1 MTYHDICQRL
11 TPLYGPQEAKA
22 MTRMLLEDLFSLSFA
37 DILCGATEHLSDADT
52 LRLQQSVARLLDAE
66 PLQYVTGTAF
76 FCGHL
81 FHVAPG
87 VLIPRP
93 ETEWIVDT
101 AVNLVTSSDNADT
114 TAKVCSSAVDG
125 SSPRILDIGT
135 GSGCIA
141 TSISLALTDR
151 HCHTEAWDISEDALR
166 IAADNAKRLGAEVEF
181 RRRDA
186 LRLEDDFSAEE
197 KLEAEQGGAE
207 ALRDSASW
215 DIIVSNPPYICNREA
230 ADMHA
235 NVLRHEPHLALF
247 VPDTDP
253 LLFYRAIARY
263 AMRSLRKGGWL
274 LFECN
279 TLYAHDTAQMVSDMG
294 FATSVV
300 EDDCFG
306 KPRFVKAQK

>member
-76 FCGHL
+76 FCGHP

-101 AVNLVTSSDNADT
+101 AVGIVTA
-114 TAKVCSSAVDG
+114 SA
-125 SSPRILDIGT
+125 PRILDIGT

-141 TSISLALTDR
+141 TSISLALADR
-151 HCHTEAWDISEDALR
+151 HCYTEAWDISEDALR
-166 IAADNAKRLGAEVEF
+166 IAADNAERLGADVKF

-186 LRLEDDFSAEE
+186 LRLEEDFPAEE
-197 KLEAEQGGAE
+197 NQSGAE
-207 ALRDSASW
+207 VLIADNASSASW
-215 DIIVSNPPYICNREA
+215 DVIVSNPPYICNREA

-253 LLFYRAIARY
+253 LLFYRAIASY

-279 TLYAHDTAQMVSDMG
+279 TLYAHDTAQMASDMG

>member
-1 MTYHDICQRL
+1 MARL
-11 TPLYGPQEAKA
+11 
-22 MTRMLLEDLFSLSFA
+22 LLEDLFGLSFA

-76 FCGHL
+76 FCGHP

-101 AVNLVTSSDNADT
+101 AVNLVTSS
-114 TAKVCSSAVDG
+114 
-125 SSPRILDIGT
+125 PRILDIGT

-141 TSISLALTDR
+141 TSISLALVDK
-151 HCHTEAWDISEDALR
+151 HSYTEAWDISEDALR
-166 IAADNAKRLGAEVEF
+166 IAADNAVRLGADVEF

-186 LRLEDDFSAEE
+186 LRLEADFSAEE
-197 KLEAEQGGAE
+197 RLEAEQGGAE
-207 ALRDSASW
+207 ALGDSASW

-253 LLFYRAIARY
+253 LLFYRAIASY

-279 TLYAHDTAQMVSDMG
+279 TLYAYDTARMTLDMG

>member
-1 MTYHDICQRL
+1 
-11 TPLYGPQEAKA
+11 

-37 DILCGATEHLSDADT
+37 DILCGATEHLSDADS
-52 LRLQQSVARLLDAE
+52 LRLQQSVDRLLDAE

-76 FCGHL
+76 FCGHP

-101 AVNLVTSSDNADT
+101 AVNLVM
-114 TAKVCSSAVDG
+114 SSA
-125 SSPRILDIGT
+125 PRILDIGT

-141 TSISLALTDR
+141 TSISLALADR

-166 IAADNAKRLGAEVEF
+166 IAADNADRLGADVKF

-186 LRLEDDFSAEE
+186 LRLEEDFPAEE
-197 KLEAEQGGAE
+197 NQGGAE
-207 ALRDSASW
+207 ALSDTNAAAESW

-279 TLYAHDTAQMVSDMG
+279 TLYAHDTAQMASDMG

>member
-11 TPLYGPQEAKA
+11 IPLYGPQEAKA

-37 DILCGATEHLSDADT
+37 DILCGATEHLSDADA
-52 LRLQQSVARLLDAE
+52 LRLQQSVDRLLDAE

-76 FCGHL
+76 FCGHP

-101 AVNLVTSSDNADT
+101 AVNLVM
-114 TAKVCSSAVDG
+114 SSA
-125 SSPRILDIGT
+125 PRILDIGT

-141 TSISLALTDR
+141 ISISLALADR

-166 IAADNAKRLGAEVEF
+166 IATDNAERLGADVKF

-186 LRLEDDFSAEE
+186 LRLEEDFPAEE
-197 KLEAEQGGAE
+197 NQSGAE
-207 ALRDSASW
+207 VLIADNASSASW
-215 DIIVSNPPYICNREA
+215 DVIVSNPPYICNREA

-253 LLFYRAIARY
+253 LLFYRAIASY

-279 TLYAHDTAQMVSDMG
+279 TLYAHDTAQMASDMG

>member
-11 TPLYGPQEAKA
+11 TPLYGQQEAKA
-22 MTRMLLEDLFSLSFA
+22 MTRLLLEDLFSLSFA

-52 LRLQQSVARLLDAE
+52 LRLQQSVDRLLDAE
-66 PLQYVTGTAF
+66 PLQYVTGIAF
-76 FCGHL
+76 FCDHP

-93 ETEWIVDT
+93 ETEWMVDT
-101 AVNLVTSSDNADT
+101 AVGLA
-114 TAKVCSSAVDG
+114 TASA
-125 SSPRILDIGT
+125 PRILDIGT

-141 TSISLALTDR
+141 ISISLALADR

-166 IAADNAKRLGAEVEF
+166 IAADNAERLGADVKF

-186 LRLEDDFSAEE
+186 LRLEENFPAEE
-197 KLEAEQGGAE
+197 NQGGAE
-207 ALRDSASW
+207 ALSDTNAAAESW

-263 AMRSLRKGGWL
+263 SMRSLRKGGWL

-279 TLYAHDTAQMVSDMG
+279 TLYAHDTAQMASNMG

>member
-22 MTRMLLEDLFSLSFA
+22 MTRMLLEDLFGLSFA

-76 FCGHL
+76 FCGHP

-101 AVNLVTSSDNADT
+101 AVNLATSSA
-114 TAKVCSSAVDG
+114 
-125 SSPRILDIGT
+125 PRILDIGT

-141 TSISLALTDR
+141 TSISLALVDK
-151 HCHTEAWDISEDALR
+151 HCYTEAWDISEDALR
-166 IAADNAKRLGAEVEF
+166 IATDNAERLGADVKF

-186 LRLEDDFSAEE
+186 LRLEEDFSAEE
-197 KLEAEQGGAE
+197 NQGGAE
-207 ALRDSASW
+207 ALSDTNAAAESW

-263 AMRSLRKGGWL
+263 AMRNLRKGGWL

-279 TLYAHDTAQMVSDMG
+279 TLYAHDTAQMASEMG

-306 KPRFVKAQK
+306 KPRFVKAQKQ

>member
-1 MTYHDICQRL
+1 
-11 TPLYGPQEAKA
+11 
-22 MTRMLLEDLFSLSFA
+22 MTRMLLEDLFGLSFA

-52 LRLQQSVARLLDAE
+52 LRLQQSVARLLDSE

-76 FCGHL
+76 FCGHP

-101 AVNLVTSSDNADT
+101 AVNLVTS
-114 TAKVCSSAVDG
+114 G

-141 TSISLALTDR
+141 TSISLALADR

-166 IAADNAKRLGAEVEF
+166 IAADNAERLGAEVKF

-186 LRLEDDFSAEE
+186 LRLEEE
-197 KLEAEQGGAE
+197 KSEEMRLEKEKGGADVTSGLDAAE
-207 ALRDSASW
+207 SW

-279 TLYAHDTAQMVSDMG
+279 TLYAHDTAQMASDMG
-294 FATSVV
+294 FVTSVV

>member
-37 DILCGATEHLSDADT
+37 DILCGATEHLSDADA
-52 LRLQQSVARLLDAE
+52 LRLQQSVDRLLDAE

-76 FCGHL
+76 FCGHP

-101 AVNLVTSSDNADT
+101 AVNLVTA
-114 TAKVCSSAVDG
+114 SA
-125 SSPRILDIGT
+125 PRILDIGT

-141 TSISLALTDR
+141 TSISLALADR

-166 IAADNAKRLGAEVEF
+166 IAADNAERLGADVKF

-186 LRLEDDFSAEE
+186 LRLEEDFPAEE
-197 KLEAEQGGAE
+197 NQGGAE
-207 ALRDSASW
+207 VLIADNAAAASW

-294 FATSVV
+294 FAKSVV

>member
-76 FCGHL
+76 FCGHP

-101 AVNLVTSSDNADT
+101 AVNLVTSSA
-114 TAKVCSSAVDG
+114 
-125 SSPRILDIGT
+125 PRILDIGT

-141 TSISLALTDR
+141 TSISLALADR
-151 HCHTEAWDISEDALR
+151 HCYTEAWDISEDALR
-166 IAADNAKRLGAEVEF
+166 IAADNAARLGAEVEF

-186 LRLEDDFSAEE
+186 LRLEEDFSTEE
-197 KLEAEQGGAE
+197 RLEDEQGGAE

-279 TLYAHDTAQMVSDMG
+279 TLYAHDTARMASDMG

>member
-1 MTYHDICQRL
+1 
-11 TPLYGPQEAKA
+11 

-52 LRLQQSVARLLDAE
+52 LRLQQSVDRLLDAE

-76 FCGHL
+76 FCGHP

-101 AVNLVTSSDNADT
+101 AVNLVTSSA
-114 TAKVCSSAVDG
+114 
-125 SSPRILDIGT
+125 PRILDIGT

-141 TSISLALTDR
+141 TSISLALADR

-166 IAADNAKRLGAEVEF
+166 IAADNAERLGADVKF

-186 LRLEDDFSAEE
+186 LRLEEDFPAEE
-197 KLEAEQGGAE
+197 NQGGAE
-207 ALRDSASW
+207 ALSDTNAAAESW

-279 TLYAHDTAQMVSDMG
+279 TLYAHDTAQMASDMG

>member
-22 MTRMLLEDLFSLSFA
+22 MTRLLLEDLFSLSFA

-52 LRLQQSVARLLDAE
+52 LRLQQSVDRLLDAE

-76 FCGHL
+76 FCGHP

-101 AVNLVTSSDNADT
+101 AVNLVM
-114 TAKVCSSAVDG
+114 SSA
-125 SSPRILDIGT
+125 PRILDIGT

-141 TSISLALTDR
+141 TSISLALADR

-166 IAADNAKRLGAEVEF
+166 IAADNAERLGADVKF

-186 LRLEDDFSAEE
+186 LRLEEDFPAEE
-197 KLEAEQGGAE
+197 NQGGAE
-207 ALRDSASW
+207 ALSDTNAAAESW

-279 TLYAHDTAQMVSDMG
+279 TLYAHDTAQMALDMG

>member
-1 MTYHDICQRL
+1 
-11 TPLYGPQEAKA
+11 

-76 FCGHL
+76 FCGHP

-101 AVNLVTSSDNADT
+101 AVGIVTA
-114 TAKVCSSAVDG
+114 SA
-125 SSPRILDIGT
+125 PRILDIGT

-141 TSISLALTDR
+141 TSISLALVDK
-151 HCHTEAWDISEDALR
+151 HCYTEAWDISEDALR
-166 IAADNAKRLGAEVEF
+166 IATDNAERLGADVKF

-186 LRLEDDFSAEE
+186 LRLEEDFPAEE
-197 KLEAEQGGAE
+197 NQSGAE
-207 ALRDSASW
+207 VLIADNASSASW
-215 DIIVSNPPYICNREA
+215 DVIVSNPPYICNREA

-253 LLFYRAIARY
+253 LLFYRAIASY

-279 TLYAHDTAQMVSDMG
+279 TLYAHDTAQMASDMG

>member
-76 FCGHL
+76 FCGHP
-81 FHVAPG
+81 FHVAPS

-101 AVNLVTSSDNADT
+101 AVGIVTSSA
-114 TAKVCSSAVDG
+114 
-125 SSPRILDIGT
+125 PRILDIGT

-141 TSISLALTDR
+141 TSISLALADR
-151 HCHTEAWDISEDALR
+151 HCYTEAWDISEDALR
-166 IAADNAKRLGAEVEF
+166 IAADNAERLGADVKF

-186 LRLEDDFSAEE
+186 LRLEEDFPTE
-197 KLEAEQGGAE
+197 KNQGGAE
-207 ALRDSASW
+207 ALSDTNAAAESW

-263 AMRSLRKGGWL
+263 SMRSLRKGGWL

-279 TLYAHDTAQMVSDMG
+279 TLYAHDTAQMASNMG

>member
-22 MTRMLLEDLFSLSFA
+22 MTRLLLEDLFSLSFA

-52 LRLQQSVARLLDAE
+52 LRLQQSVDRLLDAE

-76 FCGHL
+76 FCGHP

-101 AVNLVTSSDNADT
+101 AVNLVTSSA
-114 TAKVCSSAVDG
+114 
-125 SSPRILDIGT
+125 PRILDIGT

-141 TSISLALTDR
+141 TSISLALADK
-151 HCHTEAWDISEDALR
+151 HCYTEAWDISEDALR
-166 IAADNAKRLGAEVEF
+166 IAADNAERLGADVKF

-186 LRLEDDFSAEE
+186 LRLEEDFPAEE
-197 KLEAEQGGAE
+197 NQGGAE
-207 ALRDSASW
+207 ALSDSNAAAESW

-253 LLFYRAIARY
+253 LLFYRAIASY

-279 TLYAHDTAQMVSDMG
+279 TLYAHDTAQMASDMG
-294 FATSVV
+294 FAKSVV

>member
-1 MTYHDICQRL
+1 
-11 TPLYGPQEAKA
+11 

-76 FCGHL
+76 FCGHP

-101 AVNLVTSSDNADT
+101 AVGIVTSSA
-114 TAKVCSSAVDG
+114 
-125 SSPRILDIGT
+125 PRILDIGT

-141 TSISLALTDR
+141 TSISLALADR
-151 HCHTEAWDISEDALR
+151 HCYTEAWDISEDALR
-166 IAADNAKRLGAEVEF
+166 IAADNAERLGADVKF

-186 LRLEDDFSAEE
+186 LRLEEDFPTE
-197 KLEAEQGGAE
+197 KNQGGAE
-207 ALRDSASW
+207 ALSDTNAAAESW

-279 TLYAHDTAQMVSDMG
+279 TLYAHDTAQMASDMG

>member
-11 TPLYGPQEAKA
+11 TPMYGPQEAKA

-37 DILCGATEHLSDADT
+37 DVLCGATEHLSDADT

-76 FCGHL
+76 FCGHP

-101 AVNLVTSSDNADT
+101 AVGLVTSSA
-114 TAKVCSSAVDG
+114 
-125 SSPRILDIGT
+125 PRILDIGT

-141 TSISLALTDR
+141 TSISLALADR

-166 IAADNAKRLGAEVEF
+166 IAADNAERLGAEVKF
-181 RRRDA
+181 RRHDA
-186 LRLEDDFSAEE
+186 LRLEEDFPAEE
-197 KLEAEQGGAE
+197 NQGGAE
-207 ALRDSASW
+207 ALSDTNAAAESW
-215 DIIVSNPPYICNREA
+215 NIIVSNPPYICNREA

-279 TLYAHDTAQMVSDMG
+279 TLYAHDTAQMASDMG

-306 KPRFVKAQK
+306 KPRFVKVQK

>member
-1 MTYHDICQRL
+1 
-11 TPLYGPQEAKA
+11 

-52 LRLQQSVARLLDAE
+52 LRLQQSVDRLLDAE

-76 FCGHL
+76 FCGHP

-101 AVNLVTSSDNADT
+101 AVNLVTSSA
-114 TAKVCSSAVDG
+114 
-125 SSPRILDIGT
+125 PRILDIGT

-141 TSISLALTDR
+141 TSISLALADR

-166 IAADNAKRLGAEVEF
+166 IAADNAERLGAEVKF
-181 RRRDA
+181 RRHDA
-186 LRLEDDFSAEE
+186 LRLEEDFPAEE
-197 KLEAEQGGAE
+197 NQGGAE
-207 ALRDSASW
+207 ALSDTNAAAESW
-215 DIIVSNPPYICNREA
+215 NIIVSNPPYICNREA

-253 LLFYRAIARY
+253 LLFYRAIASY

-279 TLYAHDTAQMVSDMG
+279 MLYAHDTAQMASDMG

>member
-11 TPLYGPQEAKA
+11 TPMYGPQEAKA

-37 DILCGATEHLSDADT
+37 DILCGATEHLSDAET

-76 FCGHL
+76 FCGYP
-81 FHVAPG
+81 FHVASG

-101 AVNLVTSSDNADT
+101 AVNLATSSA
-114 TAKVCSSAVDG
+114 
-125 SSPRILDIGT
+125 PRILDIGT

-141 TSISLALTDR
+141 TSISLALADR
-151 HCHTEAWDISEDALR
+151 HCYTEAWDISEDALR
-166 IAADNAKRLGAEVEF
+166 IATDNAARLEAEVKF

-186 LRLEDDFSAEE
+186 LRLEEDFPAEE
-197 KLEAEQGGAE
+197 NQGGAE
-207 ALRDSASW
+207 ALSDTNAAAESW

-235 NVLRHEPHLALF
+235 NVLRHEPRLALF

-279 TLYAHDTAQMVSDMG
+279 TLYAHDTAQMASDMG

-306 KPRFVKAQK
+306 KPRFVKVQK

>member
-11 TPLYGPQEAKA
+11 TPMYGPQEAKA

-52 LRLQQSVARLLDAE
+52 LRLQQSVDRLLDAE

-76 FCGHL
+76 FCGHP

-101 AVNLVTSSDNADT
+101 AVNLVTSSA
-114 TAKVCSSAVDG
+114 
-125 SSPRILDIGT
+125 PRILDIGT

-141 TSISLALTDR
+141 TSISLALADR
-151 HCHTEAWDISEDALR
+151 HCYTEAWDISEDALR
-166 IAADNAKRLGAEVEF
+166 IAADNAERLGADVKF

-186 LRLEDDFSAEE
+186 LRLEEDFPAEE
-197 KLEAEQGGAE
+197 NQGGAE
-207 ALRDSASW
+207 ALSDTNAAASW

-253 LLFYRAIARY
+253 LLFYRAIASY

-279 TLYAHDTAQMVSDMG
+279 TLYAHDTAQMASDMG

>member
-11 TPLYGPQEAKA
+11 TPLYGQQEAKA
-22 MTRMLLEDLFSLSFA
+22 MTRLLLEDLFGLSFA

-76 FCGHL
+76 FCGHP

-101 AVNLVTSSDNADT
+101 AVNLVTSSA
-114 TAKVCSSAVDG
+114 
-125 SSPRILDIGT
+125 PRILDIGT

-141 TSISLALTDR
+141 TSISIALADR

-166 IAADNAKRLGAEVEF
+166 IAADNAERLGAEVKF

-186 LRLEDDFSAEE
+186 LRLEENFPAEE
-197 KLEAEQGGAE
+197 NQGGAE
-207 ALRDSASW
+207 VLSDTNAAAESW

-279 TLYAHDTAQMVSDMG
+279 TLYAHDTAQMASDMG
-294 FATSVV
+294 FAKSVV

>member
-22 MTRMLLEDLFSLSFA
+22 MTRLLLEDLFSLSFA
-37 DILCGATEHLSDADT
+37 DILCGATEHLSVADT

-66 PLQYVTGTAF
+66 PLQYVTGKAF
-76 FCGHL
+76 FCGHP

-101 AVNLVTSSDNADT
+101 AVNLVTSS
-114 TAKVCSSAVDG
+114 
-125 SSPRILDIGT
+125 PRILDIGT

-141 TSISLALTDR
+141 TSISLALAEK
-151 HCHTEAWDISEDALR
+151 HCYTEAWDISEDALR
-166 IAADNAKRLGAEVEF
+166 IATDNAARLGAEVKF

-186 LRLEDDFSAEE
+186 LRLEEDFSAEE
-197 KLEAEQGGAE
+197 RLEAEQGGAE
-207 ALRDSASW
+207 ALSDTNAAEPW
-215 DIIVSNPPYICNREA
+215 NIIVSNPPYICNREA

-279 TLYAHDTAQMVSDMG
+279 TLYAHDTAQMAADMG

-306 KPRFVKAQK
+306 KPRFVKVQK

>member
-1 MTYHDICQRL
+1 M
-11 TPLYGPQEAKA
+11 
-22 MTRMLLEDLFSLSFA
+22 
-37 DILCGATEHLSDADT
+37 
-52 LRLQQSVARLLDAE
+52 
-66 PLQYVTGTAF
+66 
-76 FCGHL
+76 
-81 FHVAPG
+81 
-87 VLIPRP
+87 
-93 ETEWIVDT
+93 VDT
-101 AVNLVTSSDNADT
+101 AVNLVTSSA
-114 TAKVCSSAVDG
+114 
-125 SSPRILDIGT
+125 PRILDIGT

-141 TSISLALTDR
+141 TSISLALADK
-151 HCHTEAWDISEDALR
+151 HCYTEAWDISEDALR
-166 IAADNAKRLGAEVEF
+166 IATDNAARLGAEVKF

-186 LRLEDDFSAEE
+186 LRLEEDFPAEE
-197 KLEAEQGGAE
+197 NQGGAE
-207 ALRDSASW
+207 VLIADNASSASW

-279 TLYAHDTAQMVSDMG
+279 TLYAHDTAQMASDMG

>member
-76 FCGHL
+76 FCGHP

-101 AVNLVTSSDNADT
+101 AVNLVTSSA
-114 TAKVCSSAVDG
+114 
-125 SSPRILDIGT
+125 PRILDIGT

-141 TSISLALTDR
+141 TSISLALADR

-166 IAADNAKRLGAEVEF
+166 IAADNAERLGADVKF

-186 LRLEDDFSAEE
+186 LRLEEDFPAEE
-197 KLEAEQGGAE
+197 NQGGAE
-207 ALRDSASW
+207 ALSDTNAAAESW
-215 DIIVSNPPYICNREA
+215 NIIVSNPPYICNREA

-279 TLYAHDTAQMVSDMG
+279 TLYAHDTAQMALNMG

>member
-1 MTYHDICQRL
+1 
-11 TPLYGPQEAKA
+11 

-76 FCGHL
+76 FCGHP

-101 AVNLVTSSDNADT
+101 AVGLA
-114 TAKVCSSAVDG
+114 TASA
-125 SSPRILDIGT
+125 PRILDIGT

-141 TSISLALTDR
+141 TSISLALADR
-151 HCHTEAWDISEDALR
+151 HCYTEAWDISEDALR
-166 IAADNAKRLGAEVEF
+166 IATDNAERLGADVKF
-181 RRRDA
+181 RRCDA
-186 LRLEDDFSAEE
+186 LRLEEDFPAEE
-197 KLEAEQGGAE
+197 NQGGAE
-207 ALRDSASW
+207 ALSDTNAAAESW

-263 AMRSLRKGGWL
+263 AMRNLRKGGWL

-279 TLYAHDTAQMVSDMG
+279 TLYAHDTAQMASDMG

>member
-11 TPLYGPQEAKA
+11 TSLYGQQEAKA

-76 FCGHL
+76 FCGHP

-101 AVNLVTSSDNADT
+101 AVNLVTSSA
-114 TAKVCSSAVDG
+114 
-125 SSPRILDIGT
+125 PRILDIGT

-141 TSISLALTDR
+141 ISISLALADR

-166 IAADNAKRLGAEVEF
+166 IATDNAERLGAEVEF

-186 LRLEDDFSAEE
+186 LRLEEE
-197 KLEAEQGGAE
+197 KSEEMRLEKEKGGAVVTSGLDAAE
-207 ALRDSASW
+207 SW

-253 LLFYRAIARY
+253 LLFYRAIACY
-263 AMRSLRKGGWL
+263 AMRNLRKGGWL

-279 TLYAHDTAQMVSDMG
+279 TLYAHDTAQMASDMG

>member
-52 LRLQQSVARLLDAE
+52 LRLQQSVDRLLDAE

-76 FCGHL
+76 FCGHP

-93 ETEWIVDT
+93 ETEWMVDT
-101 AVNLVTSSDNADT
+101 AVGIA
-114 TAKVCSSAVDG
+114 TASA
-125 SSPRILDIGT
+125 PRILDIGT

-141 TSISLALTDR
+141 TSISLALADR
-151 HCHTEAWDISEDALR
+151 HCYTEAWDISEDALR
-166 IAADNAKRLGAEVEF
+166 IAADNAERLGADVKF

-186 LRLEDDFSAEE
+186 LRLEEDFPAEE
-197 KLEAEQGGAE
+197 NQGGAE
-207 ALRDSASW
+207 ALSDTNAAASW

-279 TLYAHDTAQMVSDMG
+279 TLYAHDTAQMASDMG

>member
-1 MTYHDICQRL
+1 
-11 TPLYGPQEAKA
+11 

-52 LRLQQSVARLLDAE
+52 LRLQQSVDRLLDAE

-76 FCGHL
+76 FCGHP

-101 AVNLVTSSDNADT
+101 AVNLVM
-114 TAKVCSSAVDG
+114 SSA
-125 SSPRILDIGT
+125 PRILDIGT

-141 TSISLALTDR
+141 TSISLALADR
-151 HCHTEAWDISEDALR
+151 HCYTEAWDISEDALR
-166 IAADNAKRLGAEVEF
+166 IAADNAERLGADVKF
-181 RRRDA
+181 CRRDA
-186 LRLEDDFSAEE
+186 LRLEEDFPAEE
-197 KLEAEQGGAE
+197 NQSGAE
-207 ALRDSASW
+207 VLIADNASSASW
-215 DIIVSNPPYICNREA
+215 DVIVSNPPYICNREA

-253 LLFYRAIARY
+253 LLFYRAIASY

-279 TLYAHDTAQMVSDMG
+279 TLYAHDTAQMASDMG

>member
-76 FCGHL
+76 FCGHP

-101 AVNLVTSSDNADT
+101 AVNLVM
-114 TAKVCSSAVDG
+114 SSA
-125 SSPRILDIGT
+125 PRILDIGT

-141 TSISLALTDR
+141 TSISLALADK
-151 HCHTEAWDISEDALR
+151 HCYTEAWDISEDALH
-166 IAADNAKRLGAEVEF
+166 IAADNAERLGAEVEF

-186 LRLEDDFSAEE
+186 LKLEEDFSAEE
-197 KLEAEQGGAE
+197 RLEAEQGGAE
-207 ALRDSASW
+207 ALSDTNAAEPW

-279 TLYAHDTAQMVSDMG
+279 MLYAHDTAQMASDMG
-294 FATSVV
+294 IATSVV

>member
-22 MTRMLLEDLFSLSFA
+22 MTRMLLEDLFGLSFA

-76 FCGHL
+76 FCGHP

-101 AVNLVTSSDNADT
+101 AVNLVTSSA
-114 TAKVCSSAVDG
+114 
-125 SSPRILDIGT
+125 PRILDIGT

-141 TSISLALTDR
+141 TSISLALADR

-166 IAADNAKRLGAEVEF
+166 IAADNAERLGADVKF

-186 LRLEDDFSAEE
+186 LRLEEDFPAEE
-197 KLEAEQGGAE
+197 NQSGAE
-207 ALRDSASW
+207 VLIADNASSASW
-215 DIIVSNPPYICNREA
+215 DVIVSNPPYICNREA

-253 LLFYRAIARY
+253 LLFYRAIASY

-279 TLYAHDTAQMVSDMG
+279 TLYAHDTAQMASDMG
-294 FATSVV
+294 FAKSVV

>member
-52 LRLQQSVARLLDAE
+52 LRLQQSVDRLLDAE
-66 PLQYVTGTAF
+66 PLQYVTGKAF
-76 FCGHL
+76 FCGHP

-101 AVNLVTSSDNADT
+101 AVNLVTSSA
-114 TAKVCSSAVDG
+114 
-125 SSPRILDIGT
+125 PRILDIGT

-141 TSISLALTDR
+141 TSISLALADK
-151 HCHTEAWDISEDALR
+151 HCYTEAWDISEDALR
-166 IAADNAKRLGAEVEF
+166 IAADNVARLGADVKF

-186 LRLEDDFSAEE
+186 LRLEEDFPAEE
-197 KLEAEQGGAE
+197 NQGGAE
-207 ALRDSASW
+207 ALSDTNAAAESW
-215 DIIVSNPPYICNREA
+215 DIIASNPPYICNREA

-279 TLYAHDTAQMVSDMG
+279 TLYAHDTARMASDMG
-294 FATSVV
+294 FAKSVV

>member
-11 TPLYGPQEAKA
+11 TPLYGQQEAKA
-22 MTRMLLEDLFSLSFA
+22 MTRLLLEDLFSLSFA

-52 LRLQQSVARLLDAE
+52 MRLQQSVDRLLNAE

-76 FCGHL
+76 FCGHP
-81 FHVAPG
+81 FHVAPS

-101 AVNLVTSSDNADT
+101 AVNLVTS
-114 TAKVCSSAVDG
+114 G

-151 HCHTEAWDISEDALR
+151 HCYTEAWDISEDALR
-166 IAADNAKRLGAEVEF
+166 IAADNVKRLGAEVEF

-186 LRLEDDFSAEE
+186 LRLEEDLPAEE

-279 TLYAHDTAQMVSDMG
+279 TLYAHDTARMALDMG

>member
-76 FCGHL
+76 FCGHP

-101 AVNLVTSSDNADT
+101 AVNLVTSFA
-114 TAKVCSSAVDG
+114 
-125 SSPRILDIGT
+125 PRILDIGT

-141 TSISLALTDR
+141 TSISLALADR
-151 HCHTEAWDISEDALR
+151 HCYTEAWDISEDALR
-166 IAADNAKRLGAEVEF
+166 IAADNAERLGADVKF

-186 LRLEDDFSAEE
+186 LRLEEE
-197 KLEAEQGGAE
+197 KSEEMRLEEEKGGAE
-207 ALRDSASW
+207 VLIADNASSASW

-263 AMRSLRKGGWL
+263 TMRSLRKGGWL

-279 TLYAHDTAQMVSDMG
+279 TLYAHDTAQMAADMG
-294 FATSVV
+294 FAKSVV

>member
-22 MTRMLLEDLFSLSFA
+22 MTRMLLEDLFGLSFA

-76 FCGHL
+76 FCGHP

-93 ETEWIVDT
+93 ETEWMVDT
-101 AVNLVTSSDNADT
+101 AVNLVM
-114 TAKVCSSAVDG
+114 SSA
-125 SSPRILDIGT
+125 PRILDIGT

-141 TSISLALTDR
+141 TSISLALADK
-151 HCHTEAWDISEDALR
+151 HCYTEAWDISEDSLR
-166 IAADNAKRLGAEVEF
+166 IAADNAERLGAEVKF

-186 LRLEDDFSAEE
+186 LRLEEDFPAEE
-197 KLEAEQGGAE
+197 NQGGAE
-207 ALRDSASW
+207 VLSADNVSSASW

-279 TLYAHDTAQMVSDMG
+279 TLYAHDTAQMASDMG
-294 FATSVV
+294 FVTSVV

>member
-76 FCGHL
+76 FCGHP

-101 AVNLVTSSDNADT
+101 AVNLVM
-114 TAKVCSSAVDG
+114 SSA
-125 SSPRILDIGT
+125 PRILDIGT

-141 TSISLALTDR
+141 ISISLALADR
-151 HCHTEAWDISEDALR
+151 HCYTEAWDISEDALR
-166 IAADNAKRLGAEVEF
+166 IAADNAERLGAEVKF

-186 LRLEDDFSAEE
+186 LRLEEDFLAEE
-197 KLEAEQGGAE
+197 NQGGAE
-207 ALRDSASW
+207 ALSDTNAAAESW

-279 TLYAHDTAQMVSDMG
+279 TLYAHDTAQMASDMG

>member
-22 MTRMLLEDLFSLSFA
+22 MTRLLLEDLFSLSFA
-37 DILCGATEHLSDADT
+37 DILCGATEHLSDADS

-76 FCGHL
+76 FCGHP

-101 AVNLVTSSDNADT
+101 AVGLVTSSA
-114 TAKVCSSAVDG
+114 
-125 SSPRILDIGT
+125 PRILDIGT

-141 TSISLALTDR
+141 TSISLALADR
-151 HCHTEAWDISEDALR
+151 HCYTEAWDISEDALR
-166 IAADNAKRLGAEVEF
+166 IAADNAARLGAEVKF

-186 LRLEDDFSAEE
+186 LSDTNAAE
-197 KLEAEQGGAE
+197 
-207 ALRDSASW
+207 SW
-215 DIIVSNPPYICNREA
+215 NIIVSNPPYICNREA

-253 LLFYRAIARY
+253 LLFYRAIASY

-279 TLYAHDTAQMVSDMG
+279 TLYAHDTAQMALDMG

>member
-1 MTYHDICQRL
+1 
-11 TPLYGPQEAKA
+11 
-22 MTRMLLEDLFSLSFA
+22 MTRLLLEDLFGLSFA

-52 LRLQQSVARLLDAE
+52 LRLQQSVDRLLDAE
-66 PLQYVTGTAF
+66 PLQYVTGKAF
-76 FCGHL
+76 FCGHP

-101 AVNLVTSSDNADT
+101 AVNLVTSSA
-114 TAKVCSSAVDG
+114 
-125 SSPRILDIGT
+125 PRILDIGT

-141 TSISLALTDR
+141 TSISLALADK
-151 HCHTEAWDISEDALR
+151 HCYTEAWDISEDALR
-166 IAADNAKRLGAEVEF
+166 IATDNAARLGADVEF

-186 LRLEDDFSAEE
+186 LRLEEE
-197 KLEAEQGGAE
+197 KSEEMRPEEEKGGADVTSGLD
-207 ALRDSASW
+207 AAAASW

-279 TLYAHDTAQMVSDMG
+279 TLYAHDTARMASDMG
-294 FATSVV
+294 FAKSVV

>member
-76 FCGHL
+76 FCGHP

-93 ETEWIVDT
+93 ETEWMVDT
-101 AVNLVTSSDNADT
+101 AVGLA
-114 TAKVCSSAVDG
+114 TASA
-125 SSPRILDIGT
+125 PRILDIGT

-141 TSISLALTDR
+141 ISISLALADR

-166 IAADNAKRLGAEVEF
+166 IAADNAERLGADVKF

-186 LRLEDDFSAEE
+186 LRLEENFPAEE
-197 KLEAEQGGAE
+197 NQGGAE
-207 ALRDSASW
+207 ALSDTNAAAESW

-279 TLYAHDTAQMVSDMG
+279 TLYAHDTAQMALDMG

>member
-76 FCGHL
+76 FCGHP

-101 AVNLVTSSDNADT
+101 AVNLVM
-114 TAKVCSSAVDG
+114 SSA
-125 SSPRILDIGT
+125 PRILDIGT

-141 TSISLALTDR
+141 TSISLALADR

-166 IAADNAKRLGAEVEF
+166 IAADNAERLGADVKF

-186 LRLEDDFSAEE
+186 LRLEEDFPAEE
-197 KLEAEQGGAE
+197 NQGGAE
-207 ALRDSASW
+207 ALSDTNAAAESW

-253 LLFYRAIARY
+253 LLFYRAIACY

-279 TLYAHDTAQMVSDMG
+279 TLYAHDTAQMALDMG

>member
-1 MTYHDICQRL
+1 
-11 TPLYGPQEAKA
+11 

-76 FCGHL
+76 FCGHP

-101 AVNLVTSSDNADT
+101 AVNLVTA
-114 TAKVCSSAVDG
+114 SA
-125 SSPRILDIGT
+125 PRILDIGT

-141 TSISLALTDR
+141 TSISLALVDK
-151 HCHTEAWDISEDALR
+151 HCYTEAWDISEDALR
-166 IAADNAKRLGAEVEF
+166 IAADNAERLGAEVKF

-186 LRLEDDFSAEE
+186 LRLEEDFPAEE
-197 KLEAEQGGAE
+197 NQGGAE
-207 ALRDSASW
+207 VLSDTNAAAESW

-279 TLYAHDTAQMVSDMG
+279 TLYAHDTAQMASDMG

>member
-1 MTYHDICQRL
+1 
-11 TPLYGPQEAKA
+11 

-76 FCGHL
+76 FCGHP

-101 AVNLVTSSDNADT
+101 AVGIVTSSA
-114 TAKVCSSAVDG
+114 
-125 SSPRILDIGT
+125 PRILDIGT

-141 TSISLALTDR
+141 TSISLALVDK
-151 HCHTEAWDISEDALR
+151 HCYTEAWDISEDALR
-166 IAADNAKRLGAEVEF
+166 IAADNAERLGADVKF

-186 LRLEDDFSAEE
+186 LRLEEE
-197 KLEAEQGGAE
+197 KSEEMRLEKEKGGAE
-207 ALRDSASW
+207 VLIADNASSASW
-215 DIIVSNPPYICNREA
+215 NIIVSNPPYICNREA

-279 TLYAHDTAQMVSDMG
+279 TLYAHDTAQMASDMG